1 MALTVFFLL
10 LSEGQVLECFDG
22 LIDER
27 KSRQE
32 IGFLIG
38 CVLEGFLVSFGTIRH
53 HLPSFFNHLLTYA
66 C

>member
-1 MALTVFFLL
+1 M
-10 LSEGQVLECFDG
+10 LECFDG

-53 HLPSFFNHLLTYA
+53 HLPSFSTIYWHMHVSNA
-66 C
+66 QQQ

>member
-1 MALTVFFLL
+1 M
-10 LSEGQVLECFDG
+10 LECFDG

-53 HLPSFFNHLLTYA
+53 HLPSFFNHLLAYA